1 MADDKYYD
9 YSKLNSI
16 SPYKPGK
23 TNLSSFSRN
32 TLNDKADQNALQRKN
47 DLAEAKNA
55 KSQAQLLSAAKDS
68 VNKDTAQSLAGAS
81 TNLDSLLTSA
91 VGSKISRTAGQTVI
105 SGGSLDSVLSNLG
118 AKISKKA

>member
-23 TNLSSFSRN
+23 AKLSAFSKN
-32 TLNDKADQNALQRKN
+32 TLSARADENAVQRKN
-47 DLAEAKNA
+47 DLAQAKNA
-55 KSQAQLLSAAKDS
+55 KAQAQLLSSAKDS
-68 VNKDTAQSLAGAS
+68 INQSATQSLTGGGGS
-81 TNLDSLLTSA
+81 LDSVLSSA
-91 VGSKISRTAGQTVI
+91 VGSKISKKAGQTVM

-118 AKISKKA
+118 SKISKKV